1 MLITRYT
8 RYIVYN
14 DAMNNLHSV
23 LSKLIKLFTS
33 GNTLVRFERATENHR
48 GNISSRFS
56 SGSEDFEEIFLRHP

>member
-1 MLITRYT
+1 
-8 RYIVYN
+8 
-14 DAMNNLHSV
+14 MNNLHSV

-33 GNTLVRFERATENHR
+33 GNTLIRFERATENHR